1 MAENSQKW
9 SKMAKNGRKWSKM
22 AKNVKNGHISIS
34 KIYASN
40 GEVGGS
46 NGEVRRMNRFV

>member
-1 MAENSQKW
+1 MVKNGRKRSKMVKNGQKW
-9 SKMAKNGRKWSKM
+9 SKWPEK
-22 AKNVKNGHISIS
+22 VKNGHIIVTSIF

-46 NGEVRRMNRFV
+46 NGEVRR